1 MGGSRAGPAGGRA
14 NGRALDLTNLLLA
27 DVQDGI
33 GPFLAIYLLSA
44 QHWHAAAIGVVMS
57 ISGIATV
64 LVRTPAGVLIDRLA
78 CKREIIV
85 GACAVVACGVA
96 LLASLPHFWP
106 VAAAQ
111 VAIGGADAVI
121 PPALAAISLGLVG
134 RLGFSGRMGRNQGF
148 NHAGNTVTAILAG
161 FGGTYLAPAA
171 VLWVVAGLAAA
182 GAIATLRIR
191 RTDIDD
197 SVARG
202 CPGPD
207 DEKAAVEPN
216 TGRGSIG
223 RLRHNRTL
231 LIFTACITLFHF
243 ANAAMLPLAGE
254 ELAHSHPKISSLC
267 MAACIVAAQ
276 IVMVPVALLAGRRAD
291 AWGRKRLFLAGF
303 AALAIRGLLYTV
315 VRDPI
320 GIVAIQLLDGVGAG
334 LFSVLFFVVVSD
346 ITSGSGHTNLAIGAT
361 SAAWGL
367 GAACSNTVA
376 GAVAQHLGMQAAFF
390 GLSCCALL
398 AFVLFLVL
406 MPETGPDADPDA
418 GWGSSARPAPDSPV
432 GPLLPATS

>member
-1 MGGSRAGPAGGRA
+1 MDWASRGGGRS
-14 NGRALDLTNLLLA
+14 NGRALDLANLLLA

-44 QHWHAAAIGVVMS
+44 QHWKAGAIGVVMT

-64 LVRTPAGVLIDRLA
+64 LMRTPAGALIDRLS

-85 GACAVVACGVA
+85 GACAVVAGGVA
-96 LLASLPHFWP
+96 ILATLPRFWP
-106 VAAAQ
+106 IAAAQ

-134 RLGFSGRMGRNQGF
+134 RRAFTARMGRNQGF
-148 NHAGNTVTAILAG
+148 NHAGNTVTAMLAG
-161 FGGTYLAPAA
+161 FGGTYLAPVA
-171 VLWVVAGLAAA
+171 VLWVVTGLAAA
-182 GAIATLRIR
+182 GAAAALLIR
-191 RTDIDD
+191 RDDIDD
-197 SVARG
+197 MVARG
-202 CPGPD
+202 CPNPD
-207 DEKAAVEPN
+207 DKASGDAAQIDQARS
-216 TGRGSIG
+216 GGGLG
-223 RLRHNRTL
+223 RLLRNRTL
-231 LIFTACITLFHF
+231 LIFTGCITLFHF

-254 ELAHSHPKISSLC
+254 ELAHSHPGISSLC

-276 IVMVPVALLAGRRAD
+276 VVMVPVALLVGRRAD

-315 VRDPI
+315 VNEPS
-320 GIVAIQLLDGVGAG
+320 GIIAIQLLDGIGAG
-334 LFSVLFFVVVSD
+334 LFSVLFFLVVSD
-346 ITSGSGHTNLAIGAT
+346 ITRGSGNTNLAIGAT

-376 GAVAQHLGMQAAFF
+376 GYVAQHLGMQAAFF

-406 MPETGPDADPDA
+406 MPETGPDRGGA
-418 GWGSSARPAPDSPV
+418 GHNSSLRPAH
-432 GPLLPATS
+432 ATAGAVAVTS

>member
-1 MGGSRAGPAGGRA
+1 MDWASRGGGRS
-14 NGRALDLTNLLLA
+14 NGRALDLANLLLA

-44 QHWHAAAIGVVMS
+44 QHWKAGAIGVVMT

-64 LVRTPAGVLIDRLA
+64 LMRTPAGALIDRLS

-85 GACAVVACGVA
+85 GACAVVAGGVA
-96 LLASLPHFWP
+96 ILATLPRFWP
-106 VAAAQ
+106 IAAAQ

-134 RLGFSGRMGRNQGF
+134 RRAFTARMGRNQGF
-148 NHAGNTVTAILAG
+148 NHAGNTVTAMLAG
-161 FGGTYLAPAA
+161 FGGTYLAPVA
-171 VLWVVAGLAAA
+171 VLWVVTGLAAA
-182 GAIATLRIR
+182 GAAAALLIR
-191 RTDIDD
+191 GDDIDD
-197 SVARG
+197 MVARG
-202 CPGPD
+202 CPSPD
-207 DEKAAVEPN
+207 DKASGDAAQIDQARS
-216 TGRGSIG
+216 GGGLG
-223 RLRHNRTL
+223 RLLRNRTL
-231 LIFTACITLFHF
+231 LIFTGCITLFHF

-254 ELAHSHPKISSLC
+254 ELAHSHPGISSLC

-276 IVMVPVALLAGRRAD
+276 VVMVPVALLVGRRAD

-315 VRDPI
+315 VKEPS
-320 GIVAIQLLDGVGAG
+320 GIIAIQLLDGIGAG
-334 LFSVLFFVVVSD
+334 LFSVLFFLVVSD
-346 ITSGSGHTNLAIGAT
+346 ITRGSGNTNLAIGAT

-376 GAVAQHLGMQAAFF
+376 GYVAQHLGMQAAFF

-406 MPETGPDADPDA
+406 MPETGPDR
-418 GWGSSARPAPDSPV
+418 GGSGHNSSLRPAH
-432 GPLLPATS
+432 ATAGAVAVTS

>member
-1 MGGSRAGPAGGRA
+1 MGWTMTGGSRA

-44 QHWHAAAIGVVMS
+44 QHWKAGAIGVVMT
-57 ISGIATV
+57 IAGIATV
-64 LVRTPAGVLIDRLA
+64 LVRTPAGVLIDRLS

-85 GACAVVACGVA
+85 GACAVIACGVA
-96 LLASLPHFWP
+96 VLASLPRFWP

-134 RLGFSGRMGRNQGF
+134 RGAFTGRMGRNQGF
-148 NHAGNTVTAILAG
+148 NHAGNTATALLAG
-161 FGGTYLAPAA
+161 FGGTFLAPVA
-171 VLWVVAGLAAA
+171 VLWVVAALAAA
-182 GAIATLRIR
+182 GAVATLRIR
-191 RTDIDD
+191 RRDIDD

-207 DEKAAVEPN
+207 DEAPKTEQDS
-216 TGRGSIG
+216 GGGIG
-223 RLRHNRTL
+223 RLLRDRTL
-231 LIFTACITLFHF
+231 LIFTGCITLFHF

-254 ELAHSHPKISSLC
+254 ELAHDHPRISALC

-276 IVMVPVALLAGRRAD
+276 LVMVPVALLAGRRAD
-291 AWGRKRLFLAGF
+291 VWGRKRLFLAGF
-303 AALAIRGLLYTV
+303 AALAVRGGLYTF

-320 GIVAIQLLDGVGAG
+320 GIVAIQLLDGIGAG

-346 ITSGSGHTNLAIGAT
+346 ITRGSGHTNLALGAT

-367 GAACSNTVA
+367 GAACSNAVA
-376 GAVAQHLGMQAAFF
+376 GFVAQRLGMQAAFL
-390 GLSCCALL
+390 GLACCALL

-406 MPETGPDADPDA
+406 MPETGPDA
-418 GWGSSARPAPDSPV
+418 GTGQGGHPAPGSAAD
-432 GPLLPATS
+432 PAVATLQPANS